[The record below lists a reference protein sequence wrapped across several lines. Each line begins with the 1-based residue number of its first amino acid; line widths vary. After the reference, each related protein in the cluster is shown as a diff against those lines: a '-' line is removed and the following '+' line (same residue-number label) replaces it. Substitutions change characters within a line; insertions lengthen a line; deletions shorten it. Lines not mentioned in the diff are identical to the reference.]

1 MARKTPSSRDQKAL
15 VVIDANL
22 TTVKEQEDE
31 LINSI
36 SSDLLVCSNAI
47 SSMLRALSAEES
59 TEESWITLINYVASA
74 NIDMRSLLKLRRE
87 FD

>member
-1 MARKTPSSRDQKAL
+1 MAKKTPSSRDQKAL

-22 TTVKEQEDE
+22 TTVKEKEDE

-74 NIDMRSLLKLRRE
+74 NIDMRSLLKLRKE

>member
-74 NIDMRSLLKLRRE
+74 NIDMRALLKLRKE

>member
-1 MARKTPSSRDQKAL
+1 MAKKRPSSRDQMAL
-15 VVIDANL
+15 VVIYANL
-22 TTVKEQEDE
+22 TTVKKQEDD

-36 SSDLLVCSNAI
+36 SSDLLVCSKAI
-47 SSMLRALSAEES
+47 SSMLSALSAEES

-74 NIDMRSLLKLRRE
+74 NIDMRSLLNLRKE

>member
-1 MARKTPSSRDQKAL
+1 MAKKTPSSRDQKAL

-59 TEESWITLINYVASA
+59 TEESWITLINYVASP
-74 NIDMRSLLKLRRE
+74 NIDMRSLLKLRKE

>member
-1 MARKTPSSRDQKAL
+1 MAKKTPSSRDQKAL

-74 NIDMRSLLKLRRE
+74 NIDMRSLLKLRKE